1 MQRDTPTSPN
11 LGDDLMNKGTLLMYN
26 RRKHP
31 HKLIP
36 LFKIFGKRFSLHI
49 EREN

>member
-1 MQRDTPTSPN
+1 F
-11 LGDDLMNKGTLLMYN
+11 GDDLINKGTLLMYN
-26 RRKHP
+26 RKKRAP
-31 HKLIP
+31 KLIP